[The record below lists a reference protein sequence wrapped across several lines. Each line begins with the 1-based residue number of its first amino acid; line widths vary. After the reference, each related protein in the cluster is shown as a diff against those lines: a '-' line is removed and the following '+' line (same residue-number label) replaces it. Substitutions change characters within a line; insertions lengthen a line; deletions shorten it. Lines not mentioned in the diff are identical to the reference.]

1 MKYYVPYMRAVYTDF
16 EGIMNFAEKNV
27 KAYINAAVP
36 DGGVISAAF
45 SRRAVFSRRA
55 CEFKAHRKK
64 SGFMLCRT
72 VRFFV

>member
-1 MKYYVPYMRAVYTDF
+1 MRAVYTDF

-45 SRRAVFSRRA
+45 SRRAVFSRRT
-55 CEFKAHRKK
+55 CEYKAHRK
-64 SGFMLCRT
+64 
-72 VRFFV
+72 